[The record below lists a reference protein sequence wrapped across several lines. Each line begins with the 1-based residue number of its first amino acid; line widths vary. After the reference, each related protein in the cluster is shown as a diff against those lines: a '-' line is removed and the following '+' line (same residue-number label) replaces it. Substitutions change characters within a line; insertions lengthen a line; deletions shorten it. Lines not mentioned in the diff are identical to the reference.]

1 MNDAIQSIDHNR
13 IINVGSVTYRSALF
27 YCTPCRLV
35 KLHASHKYSSD
46 DSLTA
51 TPQQNIQTTV
61 CLWDSIPLYS
71 PFVQLLVR

>member
-13 IINVGSVTYRSALF
+13 IINVGSVTKRSALF
-27 YCTPCRLV
+27 YCTPFRLV

-51 TPQQNIQTTV
+51 TPPTK
-61 CLWDSIPLYS
+61 YS
-71 PFVQLLVR
+71 DNGMSMGFNPSVLTFCTAIS